1 MATIVGRIK
10 DGIGKLLGG
19 ESDRHRR
26 QWMAHSSVPKRAE
39 KFGLEHQAQADD
51 PSGQKEAQPASS
63 PAAPPEERD
72 PDDIL
77 LDGMSFDL
85 PVHARFL
92 NGVKNVWRVIG
103 PPSFVIFTA
112 WEVFYYM
119 NHFLQAADFMS
130 KVLLWGITL
139 LIEVPF
145 MIATFDQAER
155 KRVRAEKR

>member
-1 MATIVGRIK
+1 MPTIAERIK
-10 DGIGKLLGG
+10 SSIGRF
-19 ESDRHRR
+19 SPFR
-26 QWMAHSSVPKRAE
+26 S
-39 KFGLEHQAQADD
+39 
-51 PSGQKEAQPASS
+51 SS
-63 PAAPPEERD
+63 PAQQAPQTAPPNRVNQPESAGTDRQEEQD
-72 PDDIL
+72 PDDAL

-103 PPSFVIFTA
+103 PPTFVIFTA

-119 NHFLQAADFMS
+119 NHFLQASDFMS

-155 KRVRAEKR
+155 KRVRA